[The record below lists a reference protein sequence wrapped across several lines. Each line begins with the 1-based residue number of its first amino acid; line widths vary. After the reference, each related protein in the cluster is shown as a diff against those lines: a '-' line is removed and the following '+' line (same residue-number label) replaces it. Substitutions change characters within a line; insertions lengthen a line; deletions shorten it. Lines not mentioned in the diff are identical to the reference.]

1 MWESLSKK
9 DTPLMTQ
16 YKGIKKQYPETILF
30 FRLGDFYE
38 MFFQDA
44 EIVSRELGLTLTS
57 RNREKGQEI
66 PMAGVPYHSSSQY
79 VARLVEKG
87 YSVAICEQV
96 QDPKDAVGIVD
107 REVVR
112 VITPGTIID
121 TDYLDEKSNNYLMG
135 VKIRDEN
142 VGISYMDIT
151 TGEFRASEVKLV
163 SLMGEIG
170 KIAPREVVADSKSFG
185 ILTQILRN
193 NTAYGNIPLREREIP
208 KRSEEYLERYFNVV
222 SLESFNM
229 RGKDLAIQAAAL
241 TLNYVDE
248 QQKGNPIPA
257 GKIEYQNCEE
267 VVELNYTTQK
277 NLEIAENSRD
287 RSSYGT
293 LFWVLDRCRTSMGSR
308 NLKKILKNPL
318 RNLEEIEK
326 RQSHV
331 EFFIRNPLLREEI
344 LEKLKN
350 IYDIE
355 RILGKII
362 MGTENGKDIVALKKS
377 VFTAL
382 EIEHILGENSIFTL
396 DREKL
401 GGIYQLIERTLVEEP
416 PFSIREGGIIR
427 RGISSELDELH
438 EISTN
443 GKDHILAIENRE
455 RERTGIKTLKIKFNK
470 VFGYFI
476 EVTNSN
482 RDMVPADYIR
492 KQTLSN
498 AERYIVPD
506 LKEYEEKVLHAKER
520 IEALEYGIFKELSE
534 TLKEYMKDLQELAVK
549 LAYIDIMT
557 SFAEIA
563 IKNSYVKPQMSQDF
577 NLEIVGG
584 RHPVVEAL
592 IKKSDFVKNDLF
604 LDKKENIIVLTG
616 PNMSGKSTYMKQAAL
631 ILIMA
636 HIGCYIPADYG
647 KIPITDRIFTR
658 IGASDD
664 LLTGQSTFMLEMSEM
679 ANILN
684 SATEDSFIILDEIGR
699 GTSTFDGISIATSI
713 TEYIHDKIGAKTIF
727 ATHYHEMTQLERELK
742 GVTNFRIEVKEEKEI
757 VFLRKIVK
765 GGADKSYG
773 IEVARLAGL
782 PKELLKRSKEI
793 LNILES
799 QRKIIEI
806 KTGME
811 QLNLFSESI
820 LLEKKPEPES
830 KKDSLVEQE
839 LKRNE
844 QIVLAKIEELDLN
857 SLTPMEAFMKL
868 NELKNILG

>member
-1 MWESLSKK
+1 MA
-9 DTPLMTQ
+9 Q
-16 YKGIKKQYPETILF
+16 YKGIKAEYQDAVLF

-38 MFFQDA
+38 MFFGDA

-66 PMAGVPYHSSSQY
+66 PMAGIPYHSSASY
-79 VARLVEKG
+79 IARLIEKG

-96 QDPKDAVGIVD
+96 QDPKDAVGIVE
-107 REVVR
+107 RKVVR
-112 VITPGTIID
+112 VVTPGTVID

-135 VKIRDEN
+135 IKIHDED

-151 TGEFRASEVKLV
+151 TGEFLASEVKLV
-163 SLMGEIG
+163 SLMGEIN
-170 KIAPREVVADSKSFG
+170 KISPKEIVTDSKSLEIVKK
-185 ILTQILRN
+185 ILKN
-193 NTAYGNIPLREREIP
+193 NTVYGNIALREIDAP
-208 KRSEEYLERYFNVV
+208 KRAEEYLQKFLGVV
-222 SLESFNM
+222 SLESFNL
-229 RGKDLAIQAAAL
+229 RKREFAIYASAL
-241 TLNYVDE
+241 TLKYALE
-248 QQKGNPIPA
+248 QQKGRDLPI
-257 GKIEYQNCEE
+257 GKIEYQNSEE
-267 VVELNYTTQK
+267 IVELNYTTQK
-277 NLEIAENSRD
+277 NLEIVENSRD

-293 LFWVLDRCRTSMGSR
+293 LFWVLDRCKTSMGSR
-308 NLKKILKNPL
+308 SLKKIIKNPL
-318 RNLEEIEK
+318 KNRDEIVS
-326 RQSHV
+326 RQNHV
-331 EFFIRNPLLREEI
+331 EFFIKNPLLREEI

-355 RILGKII
+355 RILGKMV

-377 VFTAL
+377 LKTAV
-382 EIEHILGENSIFTL
+382 EISELLDGNSLFSIDVENC
-396 DREKL
+396 K
-401 GGIYQLIERTLVEEP
+401 GIYYMIDSIIVEDP
-416 PFSIREGGIIR
+416 PFSIREGGIIK
-427 RGISSELDELH
+427 RGVASDLDELH
-438 EISTN
+438 DISTN
-443 GKDHILAIENRE
+443 GKDRILSIENRE

-476 EVTNSN
+476 EITNSN
-482 RDMVPADYIR
+482 RDSVPADYIR

-506 LKEYEEKVLHAKER
+506 LKDYEEKVLHAKER
-520 IEALEYGIFKELSE
+520 IEAREYSIFKELTSAIKAYQE
-534 TLKEYMKDLQELAVK
+534 TLQDTAMKLSYLDV
-549 LAYIDIMT
+549 IT

-563 IKNSYVKPQMSQDF
+563 IKNNYVKP
-577 NLEIVGG
+577 EIGSGFQLQIIGG

-592 IKKSDFVKNDLF
+592 IKKSEFVKNDLF
-604 LDKKENIIVLTG
+604 LDEKENIIVLTG
-616 PNMSGKSTYMKQAAL
+616 PNMSGKSTYMKQCAL
-631 ILIMA
+631 ILVMA

-647 KIPITDRIFTR
+647 NIPLTDKIFTR

-684 SATEDSFIILDEIGR
+684 SATENSFIILDEIGR

-727 ATHYHEMTQLERELK
+727 ATHYHEMTQLEKELK
-742 GVTNFRIEVKEEKEI
+742 GVVNFRIEVKEEKEI

-793 LNILES
+793 LSILEN
-799 QRKIIEI
+799 QREIIEI

-811 QLNLFSESI
+811 QLNLFGASSFE
-820 LLEKKPEPES
+820 EPEDRECE
-830 KKDSLVEQE
+830 KVIKRDTDRELVKAEE
-839 LKRNE
+839 
-844 QIVLAKIEELDLN
+844 IVLAKIGELDIN

>member
-1 MWESLSKK
+1 
-9 DTPLMTQ
+9 MTQ
-16 YKGIKKQYPETILF
+16 YKGIKNEHPDSVLF

-38 MFFQDA
+38 MFFGDA

-66 PMAGVPYHSSSQY
+66 PMAGVPYHSSASY
-79 VARLVEKG
+79 IARLVEKG

-107 REVVR
+107 RQVVR
-112 VITPGTIID
+112 VITPGTVID

-142 VGISYMDIT
+142 AGIGYMDIT

-163 SLMGEIG
+163 SLLGEIN
-170 KIAPREVVADSKSFG
+170 KISPREIVADSKSFESLG
-185 ILTQILRN
+185 KILKN
-193 NTAYGNIPLREREIP
+193 SGSHGNILLREIDVP
-208 KRSEEYLERYFNVV
+208 KRCEEYLEKFFNVV

-229 RGKDLAIQAAAL
+229 RGKELAIHASAL
-241 TLNYVDE
+241 TLKYALE
-248 QQKGNPIPA
+248 QQKGSPIPA
-257 GKIEYQNCEE
+257 GKIEYQNSEE
-267 VVELNYTTQK
+267 IVELNYTTQK
-277 NLEIAENSRD
+277 NLEIVENSRD

-308 NLKKILKNPL
+308 NLKKIIKNPL
-318 RNLEEIEK
+318 RNIEEIEK
-326 RQSHV
+326 RQNHV

-350 IYDIE
+350 VYDIE
-355 RILGKII
+355 RILGKLI
-362 MGTENGKDIVALKKS
+362 MGTENGKDLVALKKS
-377 VFTAL
+377 LFTAL
-382 EIEHILGENSIFTL
+382 EIYHILDGNSILTL
-396 DREKL
+396 DTEKL
-401 GGIYQLIERTLVEEP
+401 SGIYTLIERTLVDEP

-427 RGISSELDELH
+427 RGVSDELDELH
-438 EISTN
+438 QISTN
-443 GKDHILAIENRE
+443 GKDHILTIENRE

-482 RDMVPADYIR
+482 REMVPQDYIR

-520 IEALEYGIFKELSE
+520 IESLEYGIFKELSE
-534 TLKEYMKDLQELAVK
+534 TLKEYQKHLQELAGK
-549 LAYIDIMT
+549 LAYLDVIT
-557 SFAEIA
+557 AFAEIA
-563 IKNSYVKPQMSQDF
+563 IKNGYVKPEMGSGFD
-577 NLEIVGG
+577 LEIVGG

-604 LDKKENIIVLTG
+604 LDEKENIIVLTG
-616 PNMSGKSTYMKQAAL
+616 PNMSGKSTYMKQGAL

-636 HIGCYIPADYG
+636 HMGCYIPADYA
-647 KIPITDRIFTR
+647 KIPLTDKIFTR

-684 SATEDSFIILDEIGR
+684 SATENSFVILDEIGR

-713 TEYIHDKIGAKTIF
+713 TEYIHDRIGAKTIF
-727 ATHYHEMTQLERELK
+727 ATHYHEMTQLEK
-742 GVTNFRIEVKEEKEI
+742 
-757 VFLRKIVK
+757 
-765 GGADKSYG
+765 
-773 IEVARLAGL
+773 
-782 PKELLKRSKEI
+782 
-793 LNILES
+793 
-799 QRKIIEI
+799 
-806 KTGME
+806 
-811 QLNLFSESI
+811 
-820 LLEKKPEPES
+820 
-830 KKDSLVEQE
+830 
-839 LKRNE
+839 
-844 QIVLAKIEELDLN
+844 
-857 SLTPMEAFMKL
+857 
-868 NELKNILG
+868 